1 MATSLDDARPRLP
14 PCYVSSIETVDDSD
28 NTAFTAIHREPRLSD
43 KVTEAI
49 IETIASNKL
58 KPGDTLPPER
68 ELGKQFGV
76 SRTVIREAV
85 RALAAK
91 GMLEVRSGSG
101 VRIIAVDEK
110 TVRES
115 MRHFVQGSDLD
126 YGKVDE
132 VRLVLEV
139 AAAGLAA
146 ERASAEDIAAM
157 DDAIAA
163 LENECSDLDKSV
175 EHDLAFH
182 RAIATA
188 THNELFLVLHD
199 SMGEM
204 LIEVRRRNL
213 SKGRD
218 ERRLVVGMHRRIR
231 DGIAAHDADA
241 AREAMGDH
249 LGHVV
254 ATWADQED

>member
-1 MATSLDDARPRLP
+1 MANESSTTPVPVLP

-49 IETIASNKL
+49 IETIVSNKL
-58 KPGDTLPPER
+58 KPGDMLPPER

-146 ERASAEDIAAM
+146 QRASAEDIAAI
-157 DDAIAA
+157 DETIVA

-213 SKGRD
+213 SRGATSGVGGGHAPAHP
-218 ERRLVVGMHRRIR
+218 RRHRR
-231 DGIAAHDADA
+231 HDPDA
-241 AREAMGDH
+241 AQQAMRDH
-249 LGHVV
+249 LGHVQ
-254 ATWADQED
+254 ATWSDQAG